1 MDTRQLIPAEAAAYP
16 GLRDLD
22 EPAFPPEERI
32 PWDDLLRLVDAMPLE
47 FEVAED
53 AGRLLGMTI
62 VYPRPLHPWFWYFA
76 VPAPL
81 RGAGIGQ
88 RILSRLVARHASRH
102 PVLDM
107 EDPDQP
113 DAPNP
118 EQRRRRL
125 AFYLRNGFRPTGLHR
140 VFGPVAMTLLV
151 HGDAVLRDA
160 DWDALLAEL
169 FRIWRP
175 QRR

>member
-1 MDTRQLIPAEAAAYP
+1 
-16 GLRDLD
+16 
-22 EPAFPPEERI
+22 
-32 PWDDLLRLVDAMPLE
+32 
-47 FEVAED
+47 
-53 AGRLLGMTI
+53 
-62 VYPRPLHPWFWYFA
+62 
-76 VPAPL
+76 
-81 RGAGIGQ
+81 
-88 RILSRLVARHASRH
+88 
-102 PVLDM
+102 M

-151 HGDAVLRDA
+151 HGNAVLRDA

-175 QRR
+175 KRR